1 MKRRRVIFS
10 EPTYNDFISIYSN
23 IEEFAGPGV
32 AAAYVRR
39 LQAHCLKFDLA
50 SERGHRRD
58 DLSPGLRVTGF
69 ERRVTILFTV
79 TAEDVVILRAFYGGM
94 DWEPLLA

>member
-1 MKRRRVIFS
+1 MKRRRVVFS
-10 EPTYNDFISIYSN
+10 EPTRNDFVKIFLR
-23 IEEFAGPGV
+23 IEEFSGPDI

-39 LQAHCLKFDLA
+39 LQDHCLRLDLG

-69 ERRVTILFTV
+69 ERRVAILFTV
-79 TAEDVVILRAFYGGM
+79 TDEEVVILRAFYGGM

>member
-10 EPTYNDFISIYSN
+10 EPTYDDFINIYLR
-23 IEEFAGPGV
+23 IEEFAGSGV
-32 AAAYVRR
+32 AEAYVKR
-39 LQAHCLKFDLA
+39 LQAHCLRFEIA

-79 TAEDVVILRAFYGGM
+79 TDEEVVILRAFYGGV